1 MLRQN
6 HHGSVPDCMNNFFWS
21 NIFRDGDEQVEIIA
35 RLWSDTPLFN
45 NIPTRHVRQ
54 LAQNMH
60 VRQYQPN
67 EIIFRE
73 GDQGAGTILVLDGEV
88 RIMARDNQLALM
100 QRGDFFGE
108 IALAENDKR
117 TADAICMSEA
127 KLVFFLR
134 QDLEEW
140 IDTEPRLGSIF
151 LMNLASVLAQRL
163 HQANQ
168 LLAQGHA

>member
-1 MLRQN
+1 
-6 HHGSVPDCMNNFFWS
+6 
-21 NIFRDGDEQVEIIA
+21 
-35 RLWSDTPLFN
+35 
-45 NIPTRHVRQ
+45 
-54 LAQNMH
+54 
-60 VRQYQPN
+60 
-67 EIIFRE
+67 
-73 GDQGAGTILVLDGEV
+73 
-88 RIMARDNQLALM
+88 MARDNQLALM